1 MNQLKQYIE
10 SQEKTEYKSEQQLA
24 FINGLKTAYRIMQ
37 NKLNCDNCPVIEDA
51 KKVLD
56 ERNDLKRRIEEMIK
70 EV

>member
-1 MNQLKQYIE
+1 MNKLKQYIE
-10 SQEKTEYKSEQQLA
+10 IQEETEYKSAEQIS

-51 KKVLD
+51 KKVLE